1 MVESVSSTGYLAS
14 FCTAYS
20 TVVGILLVGTVT
32 SINLDLV
39 VYYPRSIH
47 GHVADDDWDV
57 GSHRRL
63 FRVVLIAIFTSSF
76 RLFYGV
82 SSNIGVGS
90 AKSWGLVP

>member
-1 MVESVSSTGYLAS
+1 M
-14 FCTAYS
+14 
-20 TVVGILLVGTVT
+20 VVGILLVGTVT

-39 VYYPRSIH
+39 DARVCGLLSSVDPRSL
-47 GHVADDDWDV
+47 ANDNWDV
-57 GSHRRL
+57 ESHLRL
-63 FRVVLIAIFTSSF
+63 LWAVCIAIFTSSF